1 MGAAMGLI
9 DEARHWWRLWSVQF
23 YALIGVGVGFV
34 CDHPEALTGLVAYI
48 PPYWRPAAA
57 SAFSLTVF
65 VILPAI
71 LRLMKQ
77 RLPDGK

>member
-1 MGAAMGLI
+1 MALI
-9 DEARHWWRLWSVQF
+9 DEARHWWRLWSIRF
-23 YALIGVGVGFV
+23 YALVGVGVGFV